1 MPSWINA
8 LLFGILVVT
17 IPFSMILRI
26 LLQLPKANALSHR
39 RWPPALN
46 LVLIGAITAY
56 VTIFIRSAYYVRAG
70 SPLSIL
76 LEFVIAALA
85 YGFGL
90 ALILRQ
96 FCGIYPEFIVTT
108 GAAGLG
114 IRKIAYRNIDD
125 IEEVRRGH
133 GETQLRIHTIY
144 GNSFLF
150 TVPTRSVPILHEN
163 LKSAR
168 PPE

>member
-1 MPSWINA
+1 MPVWINA
-8 LLFGILVVT
+8 LLFSILVVT
-17 IPFSMILRI
+17 IPFTMILRI
-26 LLQLPKANALSHR
+26 LLQLPKPQALSQR
-39 RWPPALN
+39 RWPSALN
-46 LVLIGAITAY
+46 LAIIGAITAY
-56 VTIFIRSAYYVRAG
+56 VAGFIRSAYYVRPR
-70 SPLSIL
+70 SPVSVL
-76 LEFVIAALA
+76 LEFIIAAVA

-96 FCGIYPEFIVTT
+96 FSGIYPEYLVTT

-114 IRKIAYRNIDD
+114 IRKIAYRNIEDV
-125 IEEVRRGH
+125 EEVWRGR
-133 GETQLRIHTIY
+133 GETRLRIHTVY

-150 TVPTRSVPILHEN
+150 ILPTRSVPLLHEN